1 MTSMFSIAPLKKFGE
16 EVLVAAK
23 AAPKI
28 YFAPLAGAASAVS
41 ALWKRPQQ

>member
-1 MTSMFSIAPLKKFGE
+1 MNSIFQFAPLKKFGE

-28 YFAPLAGAASAVS
+28 YFAPLVGAVSAVS
-41 ALWKRPQQ
+41 ALWKRPKQ